1 MIGTGNRALASDP
14 VSGGNVG
21 GVGRGI
27 GCAIGAY
34 AAFSGA
40 DAVIKWLSLRYSIF
54 DSLFVAAMVAF
65 VPVLVFAV
73 RQGGWGSLRPIL
85 PGWTLF
91 RALLLT
97 GSISCVLLAFARL
110 PLTDGYAILFAVPVV
125 VAVLSGP
132 LLGEPVGWVRWAAI
146 LLGFV
151 GVLIMLRPG
160 FQTLGAG
167 HLFAGFAVAF
177 YSGAL
182 LVLRHIGRRE
192 RPGAL
197 LVVMLATTVVFSAVP
212 TFIDFQMPAGLDL
225 LLMALAGIMMGV
237 AHILLVI
244 AFRAADAALVAPF
257 QYTQMLY
264 ATVIGIVVFGDWPDP
279 YLLLGA
285 AFVIAAGIAIIRSG
299 TKGAS

>member
-1 MIGTGNRALASDP
+1 MTGASNGTVAADP
-14 VSGGNVG
+14 VPGGNIG

-40 DAVIKWLSLRYSIF
+40 DAIIKWLSVRYSIF
-54 DSLFVAAMVAF
+54 DSLFVSSMVAF
-65 VPVLVFAV
+65 IPVLIFSV
-73 RQGGWGSLRPIL
+73 RQGGWRSLRPIL

-97 GSISCVLLAFARL
+97 GSISCVLLAFARM
-110 PLTDGYAILFAVPVV
+110 PLTDGYAILFAVPVI

-132 LLGEPVGWVRWAAI
+132 LLGERVGRVRWAAI
-146 LLGFV
+146 IVGFV
-151 GVLIMLRPG
+151 GVLVMLRPG

-167 HLFAGFAVAF
+167 HMFAGLAVAF

-182 LVLRHIGRRE
+182 LVLRHVGRRE

-197 LVVMLATTVVFSAVP
+197 LVVMLATMAVFSAVP
-212 TFIDFQMPAGLDL
+212 TFIDFEVPAGPDL
-225 LLMALAGIMMGV
+225 LLMGLAGILSGV
-237 AHILLVI
+237 AHILLVL

-257 QYTQMLY
+257 QYTQILY
-264 ATVIGIVVFGDWPDP
+264 ATVIGIIVFGDWPDP

-285 AFVIAAGIAIIRSG
+285 AFVIAAGIAIVRSG
-299 TKGAS
+299 SKTPA